1 MHLLAT
7 ELRQAGRRLS
17 GAPIFTLAAALTLM
31 LALGANA
38 TIFAVVHRV
47 VLNPLPYPDSDRLA
61 SLHPPSTVVNLPS
74 GSGMTSGLFY
84 QYARARSFDSV
95 AIVRGGESTIVS
107 GGRPERAA
115 MERAPAT
122 RRQVLRVVPR
132 IGRWFSDREAAPG
145 GPAVAVL
152 SHGLWTRRF

>member
-47 VLNPLPYPDSDRLA
+47 VLNPLPYPDSDRLVSLDHA
-61 SLHPPSTVVNLPS
+61 SKVINLPS
-74 GSGMTSGLFY
+74 GIGMTSGLFY
-84 QYARARSFDSV
+84 QYTRARSFDSV
-95 AIVRGGESTIVS
+95 AIVRVGESTIVS
-107 GGRPERAA
+107 GGRPERIAI
-115 MERAPAT
+115 ERATAT
-122 RRQVLRVVPR
+122 LPQVLRVVPR
-132 IGRWFSDREAAPG
+132 IGRWFSD
-145 GPAVAVL
+145 
-152 SHGLWTRRF
+152 